1 MQVTMNERSTTCG
14 LNKDNCTIGGNSFF
28 FRKLLFLTLKSSNSK
43 LYHTTA
49 LKFSAKQINLVTKK
63 SVSVICEIININ
75 MDFRI
80 FVNASPKSQ
89 AQFCWGCSSQ
99 TCLFDH
105 LYRMTTRLRWQDNK
119 CWVCPRQFPYNCY
132 CIRWPPV

>member
-1 MQVTMNERSTTCG
+1 MNERSTTHG

-43 LYHTTA
+43 LYYITA
-49 LKFSAKQINLVTKK
+49 MKFSAKQINLVTKK
-63 SVSVICEIININ
+63 SLSVICEIININ
-75 MDFRI
+75 IKYFQI
-80 FVNASPKSQ
+80 FVNAIHKSRTH
-89 AQFCWGCSSQ
+89 FCWEFYSQ

-105 LYRMTTRLRWQDNK
+105 LYKMTTRLRWQDEQ
-119 CWVCPRQFPYNCY
+119 CWVCSRQFPYNCY